1 MKKAAFILALA
12 MLLGVAAGC
21 GQSAGEASVQSVSMI
36 CGLGSAGMT
45 DRFAG
50 VVSALGETNIKKD
63 DSMTIGEIKVKAG
76 DAVNVGDV
84 LFTYDMS
91 ELQLNLESAQL
102 DLESLKSQLADKEDE
117 KKQAEDSLDE
127 AVDDA
132 ARRQLLL
139 DIRQYNVDIQTIN
152 RSIAEKNR
160 DIEKLQ
166 KNMQNSSVKAEVAGE
181 VKSVNADGGTD
192 NNGNPLPLICIV
204 QTGGYRVKGYVNE
217 NNASVLSEGTS
228 VIIRSRVSD
237 QTWQGTISNIDWN
250 NPAQS
255 SSNYYDSGS
264 SDTGNSSKYPFYVE
278 LSSSDGLLMGQH
290 VYIEPDLGQGAQDA
304 NTIHL
309 PAYFINDAD
318 SSPWVWAQ
326 SSSGKLEKRSVTLGE
341 HDADLD
347 TYVVTDGLTAA
358 DYIAF
363 PDETLKAGMT
373 CVTYDESTF
382 DPDNSSSG
390 MTDGGMTDGGMTDG
404 GMTDGSMT
412 DGSMT
417 DGSMTD
423 GSMTDG
429 SMADM
434 SGADNG
440 GDVTAPAADGAVT
453 DAPVEG

>member
-91 ELQLNLESAQL
+91 QLEIDLEDAQL
-102 DLESLKSQLADKEDE
+102 SLEELKSQLETQQEE
-117 KKQAEDSLDE
+117 KKQAEDALDE
-127 AVDDA
+127 TTDDTE
-132 ARRQLLL
+132 RRRLLL
-139 DIRQYNVDIQTIN
+139 DIRNYNNEMQKTN

-181 VKSVNADGGTD
+181 VKSVNANGGTD
-192 NNGNPLPLICIV
+192 NNNNPLPLISIV

-217 NNASVLSEGTS
+217 NNASVLSEGIS

-237 QTWQGTISNIDWN
+237 QTWQGTISSIDWN

-255 SSNYYDSGS
+255 SNNTYDSGS

-304 NTIHL
+304 NAIHL

-341 HDADLD
+341 HDAKLD

-390 MTDGGMTDGGMTDG
+390 MTDGGMTDGGM
-404 GMTDGSMT
+404 
-412 DGSMT
+412 
-417 DGSMTD
+417 
-423 GSMTDG
+423 
-429 SMADM
+429 ADM

>member
-50 VVSALGETNIKKD
+50 VVSALGETNI
-63 DSMTIGEIKVKAG
+63 IGEIKVKAG

-91 ELQLNLESAQL
+91 QLEIDLEDAQL
-102 DLESLKSQLADKEDE
+102 SLEELKSQLETQQDE
-117 KKQAEDSLDE
+117 KKQAEDALDE
-127 AVDDA
+127 TTDDTE
-132 ARRQLLL
+132 RRRLLL
-139 DIRQYNVDIQTIN
+139 DIRNYNNEMQKTN

-181 VKSVNADGGTD
+181 VKSVNANGSTD
-192 NNGNPLPLICIV
+192 SNGNPLPLISIV

-217 NNASVLSEGTS
+217 NNASVLSEGIS

-237 QTWQGTISNIDWN
+237 QTWQGTISSIDWN

-304 NTIHL
+304 NAIHL

-341 HDADLD
+341 HDAELD

-390 MTDGGMTDGGMTDG
+390 MTDG
-404 GMTDGSMT
+404 SMT

-417 DGSMTD
+417 DG
-423 GSMTDG
+423 G
-429 SMADM
+429 MADM

-440 GDVTAPAADGAVT
+440 GYVTAPAADGAVT

>member
-21 GQSAGEASVQSVSMI
+21 GQSAGEASVQSVSTI

-91 ELQLNLESAQL
+91 QLEIDLEDAQL
-102 DLESLKSQLADKEDE
+102 SLEELKSQLETQQEE
-117 KKQAEDSLDE
+117 KKQAEDALDE
-127 AVDDA
+127 TTDDTE
-132 ARRQLLL
+132 RRRLLL
-139 DIRQYNVDIQTIN
+139 DIRNYNNEMQKTN

-181 VKSVNADGGTD
+181 VKSVNANGGTD
-192 NNGNPLPLICIV
+192 NNNNPLPLISIV

-217 NNASVLSEGTS
+217 NNASVLSEGIS

-237 QTWQGTISNIDWN
+237 QTWQGTISSIDWN

-255 SSNYYDSGS
+255 SNNTYDSGS

-304 NTIHL
+304 NAIHL
-309 PAYFINDAD
+309 PAYFINDVD

-341 HDADLD
+341 HDAKLD

-390 MTDGGMTDGGMTDG
+390 V
-404 GMTDGSMT
+404 TDGSMT
-412 DGSMT
+412 DG
-417 DGSMTD
+417 G
-423 GSMTDG
+423 
-429 SMADM
+429 MADM

>member
-91 ELQLNLESAQL
+91 QLEIDLEDAQL
-102 DLESLKSQLADKEDE
+102 SLEELKSQLETQQEE
-117 KKQAEDSLDE
+117 KKQAEDALDE
-127 AVDDA
+127 TTDDTE
-132 ARRQLLL
+132 RRRLLL
-139 DIRQYNVDIQTIN
+139 DIRGYNNEMQKTN

-181 VKSVNADGGTD
+181 VKSVNANGSTD
-192 NNGNPLPLICIV
+192 SNGNPLPLISIV

-217 NNASVLSEGTS
+217 NNASVLSEGIS

-237 QTWQGTISNIDWN
+237 QTWQGTISSIDWN

-255 SSNYYDSGS
+255 GSNYYDSGSSGS

-326 SSSGKLEKRSVTLGE
+326 NSSGKLEKRSVTLGE
-341 HDADLD
+341 HDAKLD
-347 TYVVTDGLTAA
+347 TYVVTDGLTAS

-373 CVTYDESTF
+373 CVPYDESTF
-382 DPDNSSSG
+382 DPDSSSS
-390 MTDGGMTDGGMTDG
+390 

-429 SMADM
+429 GMADGGMADGGMADM